1 MNTELSDLER
11 AEGARKL
18 IFVDTLN
25 KQEIE
30 VRCKLLKF
38 WPKPPS
44 EYMINNAKKQIE
56 QFRTK

>member
-1 MNTELSDLER
+1 MELSDLER

-18 IFVDTLN
+18 IFIDTLN
-25 KQEIE
+25 EQEME

-44 EYMINNAKKQIE
+44 EQMIKNAKRQIE
-56 QFRTK
+56 QLRTK